1 MESIPRE
8 IQILAE
14 NQSSVSNRNKEE
26 QEGICL
32 STALPA
38 SLRKLH
44 RVILKPLGNTSTLL
58 CYKSLKSLCFG
69 GGKQLA
75 QAWSACSPP
84 WIKLQPYVSCQ
95 GSFTLAGAPQGSVLS
110 SPSVHPLCSF
120 SSPATSR
127 GCNYRTRTSLNPW
140 LCCRAPS
147 FTYVELPATPG
158 LCLNLALP
166 SSTKFLFCYQ
176 LSLQAS
182 QRSLIPLSRLHL
194 HTC

>member
-1 MESIPRE
+1 MESTPRE

-14 NQSSVSNRNKEE
+14 NQSSVSNGNKEE

-110 SPSVHPLCSF
+110 SPLRSPFVLIFLSSHIQGMQLQQPEHLWTPGFAVELQVSPTWSSQPPLACAWTSLSHPARNF
-120 SSPATSR
+120 YFATSWASR
-127 GCNYRTRTSLNPW
+127 
-140 LCCRAPS
+140 
-147 FTYVELPATPG
+147 PAKG
-158 LCLNLALP
+158 L
-166 SSTKFLFCYQ
+166 
-176 LSLQAS
+176 
-182 QRSLIPLSRLHL
+182 
-194 HTC
+194 